1 MTNTTNVNL
10 KKFVV
15 SALFVA
21 MAFVLSFIK
30 IFKMPLGGSVT
41 LFSMFVISLPAYL
54 YGAKYGFI
62 AAFVYSI
69 LQFLQGGFVIHP
81 MQVIFD
87 YILAF
92 TCFGIVA
99 FFRDINH
106 GIYIGFLI
114 ACTIRWLSSSISGY
128 VFFREYAPATWN
140 PILYTLVYNG
150 GYIFSEYLLT
160 IIFVSISQVKKLLHK
175 YKE

>member
-1 MTNTTNVNL
+1 MKNSELN
-10 KKFVV
+10 KFVA

-54 YGAKYGFI
+54 FGVKYGF
-62 AAFVYSI
+62 AASFCYAI
-69 LQFLQGGFVIHP
+69 LQLVQGGYVVHP
-81 MQVIFD
+81 LQMFLD
-87 YILAF
+87 YIFAF

-99 FFRDINH
+99 FFRNIKH
-106 GIYIGFLI
+106 GSYIGFLI
-114 ACTIRWLSSSISGY
+114 ACIIRWISSSLSGY
-128 VFFREYAPATWN
+128 IFFKDYAPATWN
-140 PILYTLVYNG
+140 PIIYTLAYNG
-150 GYIFSEYLLT
+150 GYIFAEYLIT
-160 IIFVSISQVKKLLHK
+160 IVVVTIPQVKNLLHT

>member
-1 MTNTTNVNL
+1 MTNTNV

-54 YGAKYGFI
+54 YGAKYGFA
-62 AAFVYSI
+62 AAFAYSI
-69 LQFLQGGFVIHP
+69 LQLLQGGYVIHP
-81 MQVIFD
+81 MQMLLD
-87 YILAF
+87 YIFAF

-99 FFRDINH
+99 FFRDIKH
-106 GIYIGFLI
+106 GSYVGFLI
-114 ACTIRWLSSSISGY
+114 ACIIRWLSSSISGY

-140 PILYTLVYNG
+140 PIIYTLAYNG
-150 GYIFSEYLLT
+150 GYIFAEYIIT
-160 IIFVSISQVKKLLHK
+160 IIFVSIPQVKKILHQ
-175 YKE
+175 YKLQ